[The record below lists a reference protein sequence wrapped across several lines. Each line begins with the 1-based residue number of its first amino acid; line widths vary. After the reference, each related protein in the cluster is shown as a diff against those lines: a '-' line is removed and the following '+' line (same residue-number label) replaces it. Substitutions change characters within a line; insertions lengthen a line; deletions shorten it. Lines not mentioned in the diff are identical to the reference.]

1 MLIAGIA
8 FIGHFLVEHA
18 TEFRRNCGKSQALA
32 GNQCTLQKFEGNSLN
47 YSENS
52 KKEIL

>member
-18 TEFRRNCGKSQALA
+18 TEFRRKNCGKSQALA
-32 GNQCTLQKFEGNSLN
+32 GNQCTLQKFEV
-47 YSENS
+47 
-52 KKEIL
+52 